1 MNPSITKPTDI
12 LSLLGTIDPA
22 SVAAGTVTSD
32 YVDMSQASA
41 LLAIITTGV
50 LGTSATVSAKLV
62 QATSNAGAGK
72 KDITGKAITQIVKAT
87 GDNIQTEI
95 NLFAEELDSEN
106 NYQYAA
112 LELTVGTAASL
123 VSAVLLGSAHRYNPA
138 SMSNLSSVAQIV

>member
-1 MNPSITKPTDI
+1 MNPTITKPTEI
-12 LSLLGTIDPA
+12 ISLLGTIDPA

-32 YVDMSQASA
+32 YVDMSQISS
-41 LLAIITTGV
+41 LLAAITTGV
-50 LGTSATVSAKLV
+50 LGASATINAKMV
-62 QATSNAGAGK
+62 QATSAAGAGK
-72 KDITGKAITQIVKAT
+72 KDIAGKAITQIVKAS
-87 GDNIQTEI
+87 GDNVQAEI
-95 NLFAEELDSEN
+95 NLFAEELDTEN